1 MPEVLCN
8 GGAPDALMTVDDGLR
23 GRIELFGPELD
34 LFDRD
39 VDRVVEPADP
49 RLPVLPDIEQDR
61 SVVLVEAQLEVG
73 GTDLGQ
79 GRLLSVAP
87 DGR

>member
-1 MPEVLCN
+1 
-8 GGAPDALMTVDDGLR
+8 MTVDDGLR
-23 GRIELFGPELD
+23 GRIELLGPELD
-34 LFDRD
+34 LLDRD
-39 VDRVVEPADP
+39 VDRVLEPTDL

-61 SVVLVEAQLEVG
+61 PVVSVEAQLEVG

-79 GRLLSVAP
+79 GLLLSAAP